1 MCWHSNWWYR
11 KKEDN
16 TQVDQILLLKRHWEF
31 RKHKQTIPILTI
43 LYYFIYLPGFGVGGY
58 NKSDIYQG
66 YDNNMSSHKQ
76 QSYSSTEATQSE
88 STRLVSS
95 VSILFI
101 YIYYRYMHVSNI
113 GPYYTYYI
121 ILCVRSSYLTLYYII

>member
-1 MCWHSNWWYR
+1 M
-11 KKEDN
+11 
-16 TQVDQILLLKRHWEF
+16 LLKRHWEF

-113 GPYYTYYI
+113 LYLLYYSMCEV
-121 ILCVRSSYLTLYYII
+121 ILTHTILYYIIIIVFM